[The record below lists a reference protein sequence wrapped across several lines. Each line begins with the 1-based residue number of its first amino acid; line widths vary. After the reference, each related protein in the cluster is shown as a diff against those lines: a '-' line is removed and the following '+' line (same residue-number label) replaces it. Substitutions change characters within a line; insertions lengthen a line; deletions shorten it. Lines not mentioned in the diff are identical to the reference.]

1 MLKGLKSVDLKIIQN
16 VSLPAKMEKIYSMRK
31 LVGLQLFWSGTPTF
45 SSGTPTFCQMGVLN
59 SCFQNPSESSAIAPC
74 PKDKQSIEV
83 IIVPQTGKSC
93 EFKIVP
99 APSLL

>member
-31 LVGLQLFWSGTPTF
+31 LVGLQLFW
-45 SSGTPTFCQMGVLN
+45 SGTPTFCQMGVLN

-99 APSLL
+99 D